1 VNVNFDEVKHT
12 RFKAAC
18 ARNGTSIT
26 DVISKLVD
34 DWLKE
39 NE

>member
-1 VNVNFDEVKHT
+1 
-12 RFKAAC
+12 AC

>member
-1 VNVNFDEVKHT
+1 T

>member
-1 VNVNFDEVKHT
+1 MRTFP
-12 RFKAAC
+12 
-18 ARNGTSIT
+18 RNGTSIT

>member
-1 VNVNFDEVKHT
+1 M
-12 RFKAAC
+12 
-18 ARNGTSIT
+18 
-26 DVISKLVD
+26 ISKLVD

>member
-1 VNVNFDEVKHT
+1 
-12 RFKAAC
+12 
-18 ARNGTSIT
+18 RNGTSIT